1 VLDNKEVIIIG
12 YSGHGY
18 VVTEAA
24 LDAGMN
30 VVYYADLKIAELNPF
45 ELKFLGS
52 EEDENFIGW
61 GKNYSFIL
69 GIGNNNLRDKIG
81 NFLSSKNEII
91 LSVIHPSA
99 NISSK
104 AIISS
109 GAFVARNVSINTLS
123 EIGSYSIINT
133 GAIVEHGCILGESV
147 HIAPGVVLAGNVKIG
162 SRSFIGA
169 NSVIKQ
175 GVTIGKDVIIGAGS
189 VVITDIPDHGKYVGN
204 PARSIK

>member
-1 VLDNKEVIIIG
+1 MLDNKEVIIIG
-12 YSGHGY
+12 YSGHGS

-24 LDAGMN
+24 LDAGMK
-30 VVYYADLKIAELNPF
+30 VVYYADLKIAKLNPYN
-45 ELKFLGS
+45 LQFLGS
-52 EEDENFIGW
+52 EEDENFNAW

-133 GAIVEHGCILGESV
+133 GAIIDHECILGESV
-147 HIAPGVVLAGNVKIG
+147 HVAPGAVLAGNVKIG

-175 GVTIGKDVIIGAGS
+175 GVTIGEDVIIGAGS
-189 VVITDIPDHGKYVGN
+189 VVVTDIPDHGKYVGN